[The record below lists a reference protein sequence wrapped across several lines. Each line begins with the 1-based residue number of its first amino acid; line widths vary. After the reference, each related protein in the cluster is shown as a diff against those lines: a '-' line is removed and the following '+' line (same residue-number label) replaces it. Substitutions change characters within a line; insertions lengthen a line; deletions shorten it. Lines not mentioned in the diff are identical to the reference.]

1 MGRSA
6 YPVSNDVSVHR
17 NRRLKATLVVLL
29 VWGFVSLLHWQ
40 PQTQWLMVGLTTVL
54 AVQTVQMLMAKA
66 IAPRIEGDADLPTV
80 SILVPAKNESVVLP
94 DLIHSLFHLNY
105 PSTHLDIWIVDDG
118 STDETPQILRKLQT
132 EFSGLQVHRRESKGG
147 KSGALN
153 AVFPFTQGEIVLVC
167 DADAQLPA
175 NFLRQTVPLF
185 QKKAI
190 CADSCRALPARF
202 ANRVA
207 SLFSCPKGCTQQRFA
222 IGAVQVRKAIIN
234 ADTNFLTRCQQ
245 MEMSCDSFLQTH
257 RIAVGGMSELR
268 GNGMLVHRE
277 LLEKCNGWNEDT
289 VTDDLDLCFKLYL
302 TGTEIEFVTVP
313 AIQEE
318 AVTTWRELW
327 HQHSRWAEG
336 GYQRYLDYFPQI
348 LTLGWAKEIDLLL
361 FFLLQFLLPIGLIPD
376 LLWTIFY
383 SHHPVLFPLQT
394 LLSIILTVAF
404 IAGLHQYQNLRGWSL
419 LWATVQGSLYM
430 VHWIPVMI
438 VTTIRLCIKPQEL
451 RWIKTEHRGGTV

>member
-1 MGRSA
+1 MERSTCHF
-6 YPVSNDVSVHR
+6 SNNVSVDR
-17 NRRLKATLVVLL
+17 DRRLKATLMVLF

-40 PQTQWLMVGLTTVL
+40 PQTQWLMVGLTAVL
-54 AVQTVQMLMAKA
+54 TIQTVRMLMAKA
-66 IAPRIEGDADLPTV
+66 NPPRVEGDADLPTV

-94 DLIHSLFHLNY
+94 DVVHSLFHLNY

-132 EFSGLQVHRRESKGG
+132 EFPGLQVHQRESKGG

-153 AVFPFTQGEIVLVC
+153 AVFPFTQGDIVLVC

-185 QKKAI
+185 QK
-190 CADSCRALPARF
+190 R
-202 ANRVA
+202 
-207 SLFSCPKGCTQQRFA
+207 A
-222 IGAVQVRKAIIN
+222 IGAVQVRKAILN

-245 MEMSCDSFLQTH
+245 MEMSCDVFLQTH
-257 RIAVGGMSELR
+257 RIAIGGMTELR
-268 GNGMLVHRE
+268 GNGMLVRRE
-277 LLEKCNGWNEDT
+277 LLEKCNGWSEDT

-302 TGTEIEFVTVP
+302 TGTEIEFVIVP

-318 AVTTWRELW
+318 GVTTWREFW
-327 HQHSRWAEG
+327 HQHCRWAEG

-361 FFLLQFLLPIGLIPD
+361 FFLLQFILPIGLIPD

-404 IAGLHQYQNLRGWSL
+404 IAGLYQYQKLRGGSL
-419 LWATVQGSLYM
+419 LWATIQGSFYM

-438 VTTIRLCIKPQEL
+438 VTTLKLCIKPQKL
-451 RWIKTEHRGGTV
+451 NWIKTEHRGGMNYE